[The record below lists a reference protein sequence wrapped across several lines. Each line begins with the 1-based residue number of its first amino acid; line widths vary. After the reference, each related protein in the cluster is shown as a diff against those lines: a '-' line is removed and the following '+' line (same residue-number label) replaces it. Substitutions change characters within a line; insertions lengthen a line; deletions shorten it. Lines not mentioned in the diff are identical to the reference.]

1 MANFEIIWADDFQK
15 QLENLG
21 AKFDEIAPQMIDEA
35 APILEESM
43 KRKLLRHKDTGE
55 LINSI
60 KAKKAK
66 PVKGGGYYGY
76 VTATGVA
83 KGKVYKRARKKGG
96 YSTEGYRNYQKMLA
110 LEFGTSKQ
118 PPTPFLQ
125 SAVNDAE
132 SEVLSKMQEVFNR
145 EVEKQ

>member
-1 MANFEIIWADDFQK
+1 MANFNVVWSDDFQE
-15 QLENLG
+15 QLKNMG

-43 KRKLLRHKDTGE
+43 KKKLINHKDSGD
-55 LINSI
+55 LIESI
-60 KAKKAK
+60 KVKKAK

-76 VTATGVA
+76 VTATGIA

-96 YSTEGYRNYQKMLA
+96 YSIENYRNYQKMLA

-118 PPTPFLQ
+118 DPTPFLQ
-125 SAVNDAE
+125 STVNDAE
-132 SEVLSKMQEVFNR
+132 SKVIDKMQEVFNR
-145 EVEKQ
+145 EVEKL

>member
-21 AKFDEIAPQMIDEA
+21 AKFDEIAPKMIDEA

-83 KGKVYKRARKKGG
+83 KGKADILRKVTAIIRKCLLWNLEPQNNHQLRF
-96 YSTEGYRNYQKMLA
+96 YSL
-110 LEFGTSKQ
+110 L
-118 PPTPFLQ
+118 
-125 SAVNDAE
+125 
-132 SEVLSKMQEVFNR
+132 
-145 EVEKQ
+145 

>member
-1 MANFEIIWADDFQK
+1 MASFDVVWSDDFQK

-35 APILEESM
+35 TPILEKSI

-83 KGKVYKRARKKGG
+83 KSKKKRWLL
-96 YSTEGYRNYQKMLA
+96 YRRLPQLSENA
-110 LEFGTSKQ
+110 CFGIWNLKT
-118 PPTPFLQ
+118 TPNPVF
-125 SAVNDAE
+125 AVCC
-132 SEVLSKMQEVFNR
+132 K
-145 EVEKQ
+145 

>member
-43 KRKLLRHKDTGE
+43 NRKLLRHKDTGE

-83 KGKVYKRARKKGG
+83 KGKVHPCRLLQFY
-96 YSTEGYRNYQKMLA
+96 YSLIVTADLTECN
-110 LEFGTSKQ
+110 TSIM
-118 PPTPFLQ
+118 
-125 SAVNDAE
+125 S
-132 SEVLSKMQEVFNR
+132 SEA
-145 EVEKQ
+145 

>member
-21 AKFDEIAPQMIDEA
+21 AKFDEIAPKMIDEA

-83 KGKVYKRARKKGG
+83 KGKVYKRARKKRRIFYGRLPQLSENACFG
-96 YSTEGYRNYQKMLA
+96 IWNLKTTTNSVFTVCCKRCRIGSTK
-110 LEFGTSKQ
+110 
-118 PPTPFLQ
+118 
-125 SAVNDAE
+125 
-132 SEVLSKMQEVFNR
+132 
-145 EVEKQ
+145 

>member
-1 MANFEIIWADDFQK
+1 MANFEIIWSDDFQK

-35 APILEESM
+35 TPILEESM

-66 PVKGGGYYGY
+66 PVKGGW
-76 VTATGVA
+76 
-83 KGKVYKRARKKGG
+83 
-96 YSTEGYRNYQKMLA
+96 
-110 LEFGTSKQ
+110 
-118 PPTPFLQ
+118 
-125 SAVNDAE
+125 
-132 SEVLSKMQEVFNR
+132 
-145 EVEKQ
+145 